1 MLSPAADV
9 INCLSNDLAIDHH
22 LIIDL
27 IRHDDTL
34 RGLFKETVEDFH
46 NYPDLLTECG
56 GQF

>member
-22 LIIDL
+22 LIID
-27 IRHDDTL
+27 IIKHDDSL
-34 RGLFKETVEDFH
+34 KALFKETVEDF
-46 NYPDLLTECG
+46 NLYPDLLAECG